1 MNSESRNAYRCF
13 RRVQEYLAANPL
25 ADAPV
30 SLGRQLEDLNAVVEQ
45 LTAAAADQ
53 EAGARLTKA
62 ETQRQREL
70 REQLWSGHMLVIS
83 RIAREVL
90 GLQGMD
96 KALKLPKKLCAHETV
111 LAAAD
116 AMAEAASKQPE
127 LFVQHGLPLDFVA
140 RLRAASE
147 ALRSSLGTRFG
158 TRRRRVTATAGL
170 GVQIR
175 RGKRAVRMLNALLA
189 PQLASDPERLAAW
202 DSVRRIE
209 TTPGGSPGPV
219 DITPLPKSA

>member
-1 MNSESRNAYRCF
+1 
-13 RRVQEYLAANPL
+13 
-25 ADAPV
+25 
-30 SLGRQLEDLNAVVEQ
+30 
-45 LTAAAADQ
+45 
-53 EAGARLTKA
+53 
-62 ETQRQREL
+62 
-70 REQLWSGHMLVIS
+70 
-83 RIAREVL
+83 
-90 GLQGMD
+90 
-96 KALKLPKKLCAHETV
+96 
-111 LAAAD
+111 
-116 AMAEAASKQPE
+116 MAEALSKQQE
-127 LFVQHGLPLDFVA
+127 LFVQQGLPPDFVA
-140 RLRAASE
+140 RLRAATA